1 MPWSQIFN
9 MANMSFDAIRE
20 NKILSKIY
28 EFPVVPVH
36 EGGSVQE
43 AQHVCTPI

>member
-1 MPWSQIFN
+1 MPKSQLFN

-20 NKILSKIY
+20 NKILSK
-28 EFPVVPVH
+28 FSKFTVVPVH

-43 AQHVCTPI
+43 AQHVCTPT